1 MFSFRPLW
9 KMLIDKN
16 MTKEQF
22 RKKLQM
28 SSSTIAKMGKGQN
41 ISLDVIGKICKE
53 LNCQPGD
60 IFEFFS
66 HV

>member
-16 MTKEQF
+16 MTKERF
-22 RKKLQM
+22 RKKLQL

-41 ISLDVIGKICKE
+41 VSLYVVEKICRE
-53 LNCQPGD
+53 FNCQPGD
-60 IFEFFS
+60 IFEFQGPN
-66 HV
+66 